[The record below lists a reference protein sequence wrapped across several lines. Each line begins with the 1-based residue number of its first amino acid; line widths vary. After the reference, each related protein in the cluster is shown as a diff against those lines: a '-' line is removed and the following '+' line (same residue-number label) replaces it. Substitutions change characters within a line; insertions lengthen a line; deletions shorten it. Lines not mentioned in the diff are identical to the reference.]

1 MGGRFAS
8 EYTQTHIDNFRI
20 TFTTVNPV
28 QVPRMRDRHVVTRLA
43 YDALYPVR
51 MRSRLDQDAHRFPHR
66 EETMEAFRCRP
77 NLGFLEGFQS
87 FTTEDAHVRVP
98 VTNVNPN
105 EITVHQQE
113 GIHRRQ
119 LDPFPLRL
127 HAAGVAPTR
136 GMATSLGRLPVGR
149 ENPMRGKTHPPYDP
163 EFRKRA
169 VQLVITQGLSK
180 QQVADDLGC
189 SYESLR
195 NWVKQHEIDEGKRQG
210 PSTAELD
217 ELRSLRRENKILREE
232 REILR
237 KAAAFFARE
246 TMS

>member
-1 MGGRFAS
+1 VTHELNAPSRDHFVHKPTTLDTHAFANANLPLLAFAS
-8 EYTQTHIDNFRI
+8 AIAGRK
-20 TFTTVNPV
+20 
-28 QVPRMRDRHVVTRLA
+28 L
-43 YDALYPVR
+43 
-51 MRSRLDQDAHRFPHR
+51 
-66 EETMEAFRCRP
+66 
-77 NLGFLEGFQS
+77 
-87 FTTEDAHVRVP
+87 
-98 VTNVNPN
+98 
-105 EITVHQQE
+105 
-113 GIHRRQ
+113 
-119 LDPFPLRL
+119 
-127 HAAGVAPTR
+127 GVAPNR
-136 GMATSLGRLPVGR
+136 GTAASLGRLPVGR
-149 ENPMRGKTHPPYDP
+149 ENPMRGKTRPPYDP

-169 VQLVITQGLSK
+169 VQLVVTQGLSK

-246 TMS
+246 TM